1 MGLYERIMENPIR
14 NSYNILKKELHLN
27 DFQMYKRFPD
37 LTKEME
43 RMELERFKL
52 YSSLSTRLI
61 FYQVEKEE
69 KEEEKLKKQKK

>member
-1 MGLYERIMENPIR
+1 MGIYERMMENPIR
-14 NSYNILKKELHLN
+14 NSYNTLKKELHLN